1 MVVAGLVA
9 LGACGGGGDGDDGA
23 DDGPRTVQPGA
34 PGEEGRELS
43 DEEAAAIDVP
53 AHTPADTAFV
63 QGMIAV
69 HQGRHGQRLLVLAE
83 RVRVS
88 QEDEIARLETWL
100 TDRGEDVPAA
110 DAHRHHDPMP
120 GMATPEQLAQLDAAR
135 DAAFDRL
142 FLELMI
148 AHHQGAVTMVE
159 QLYGSG
165 GGLEPVA
172 DDLARDIEADQTI
185 EIGRMQELLAT
196 LP

>member
-1 MVVAGLVA
+1 MVAVGLVA

-63 QGMIAV
+63 QGMIAH
-69 HQGRHGQRLLVLAE
+69 HQQALAMAALVEARTGRDDLPVLAE

-88 QEDEIARLETWL
+88 QEDEIGRLETWL

-120 GMATPEQLAQLDAAR
+120 GMATPEQALTEAKTRADALAKRTQL
-135 DAAFDRL
+135 
-142 FLELMI
+142 
-148 AHHQGAVTMVE
+148 
-159 QLYGSG
+159 
-165 GGLEPVA
+165 P
-172 DDLARDIEADQTI
+172 
-185 EIGRMQELLAT
+185 
-196 LP
+196 